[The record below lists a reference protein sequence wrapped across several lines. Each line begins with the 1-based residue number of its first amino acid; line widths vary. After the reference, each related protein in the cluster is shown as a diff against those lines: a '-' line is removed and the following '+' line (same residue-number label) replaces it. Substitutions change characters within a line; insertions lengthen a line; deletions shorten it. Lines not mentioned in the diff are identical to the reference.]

1 MTTPDKRERR
11 AYRAPEMAGEP
22 YVLRP
27 DAHAR
32 GDDVIRQPGTMGA
45 LLVAV
50 GLIVGLGFLFASSWY
65 EVPPIMQSRSPIS
78 TPAPT
83 PN

>member
-1 MTTPDKRERR
+1 MTTPDEKERR

-22 YVLRP
+22 YVLRT
-27 DAHAR
+27 DAHTR
-32 GDDVIRQPGTMGA
+32 GDEVIRQSGTMGA

-65 EVPPIMQSRSPIS
+65 EVPPIMQSRAPIS

>member
-1 MTTPDKRERR
+1 MTTPDEKERR

-32 GDDVIRQPGTMGA
+32 GDDVIRQSGTMGA
-45 LLVAV
+45 LL
-50 GLIVGLGFLFASSWY
+50 GLGYLFASSWY
-65 EVPPIMQSRSPIS
+65 EVPPIMQSRAPIS

>member
-1 MTTPDKRERR
+1 MSTPDKKEHR

-32 GDDVIRQPGTMGA
+32 GDDVIRQSGTMGA

-50 GLIVGLGFLFASSWY
+50 GLIVGLGLLFASSWY
-65 EVPPIMQSRSPIS
+65 EVPPIMQSLAPIS
-78 TPAPT
+78 TPDPT

>member
-1 MTTPDKRERR
+1 MTTPDKRDRR

-22 YVLRP
+22 CVLQP
-27 DAHAR
+27 DANAQ
-32 GDDVIRQPGTMGA
+32 GDDGIRQSGTMGA

-65 EVPPIMQSRSPIS
+65 EVPPIMQSRAPIS

>member
-1 MTTPDKRERR
+1 MTTPYENERR
-11 AYRAPEMAGEP
+11 AYRAPEIAGEP
-22 YVLRP
+22 YVLRL

-32 GDDVIRQPGTMGA
+32 GDDVIRRPGAMGA

-65 EVPPIMQSRSPIS
+65 EVPPIMQSRAPIS
-78 TPAPT
+78 TPATT
-83 PN
+83 PK

>member
-1 MTTPDKRERR
+1 MTTPGEKARR
-11 AYRAPEMAGEP
+11 RYRAPEMAGEP
-22 YVLRP
+22 YVQQP
-27 DAHAR
+27 DAETR
-32 GDDVIRQPGTMGA
+32 GDDVIRQSGMIGP

-50 GLIVGLGFLFASSWY
+50 GLIVGLGILFASSWY
-65 EVPPIMQSRSPIS
+65 EVPPMMQSRAHIS